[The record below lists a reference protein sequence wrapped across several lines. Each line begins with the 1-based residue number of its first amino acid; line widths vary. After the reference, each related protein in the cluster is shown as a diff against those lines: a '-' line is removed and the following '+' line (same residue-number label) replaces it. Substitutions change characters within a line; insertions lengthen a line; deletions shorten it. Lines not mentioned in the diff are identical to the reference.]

1 MHKSLVLLA
10 FQKARK
16 ERRKIGDNKPSLK
29 KIAEDL
35 AAEID
40 YRVGERS
47 LRDYYNN
54 AKKLNSIHEDIN
66 IGQLTVVNG
75 LSKYLGFIDYEEF
88 TSSIVQEP
96 VQKEKEK
103 EKSVIIIKDDKQN
116 KQPRP
121 EIRIKNSNPE
131 NNKNIKIWLKRNKSI
146 VIIIPLLFYK

>member
-131 NNKNIKIWLKRNKSI
+131 TNKNIKIWLKRNKSI

>member
-29 KIAEDL
+29 KVAEDL

-54 AKKLNSIHEDIN
+54 AKKLNDISQDIN
-66 IGQLTVVNG
+66 IGQLIVVDG
-75 LSKYLGFIDYEEF
+75 LSKYLGFLDYQDF
-88 TSSIVQEP
+88 ASSM
-96 VQKEKEK
+96 VQKPVEKEE
-103 EKSVIIIKDDKQN
+103 EKSVIIIKDGQQN
-116 KQPRP
+116 PQPRP

-131 NNKNIKIWLKRNKSI
+131 NDKNIKIWLKRNKSI
-146 VIIIPLLFYK
+146 VIIIPLFTYK